1 MKSKRVSPEDD
12 KSIDWVLMDDKMLKE
27 WYDAKM
33 AKRAKRKKVL
43 TFNNGYGMIV
53 NSRKKT

>member
-1 MKSKRVSPEDD
+1 MSKRISPEDD
-12 KSIDWVLMDDKMLKE
+12 KSIDWVPVDDKMLKE

-33 AKRAKRKKVL
+33 ARKAKRNKTL

-53 NSRKKT
+53 STRKRK